1 MHHLEPAFDTT
12 LRNPSTGKSMR
23 QSLASSLAPVL
34 AATAVALGAA
44 LAPIAA
50 QAAIVQQGFT
60 LAADFGPVAGPLAG
74 SFSYDDAVTPTA
86 SPFGDRLV
94 PLSSFTLDLGATSL
108 GLGDAQEAFAAFN
121 QDGFI
126 GLVVTVD
133 GVLTL
138 SPSVGSNSPFFALS
152 TRAGES
158 MGTVRFAD
166 PQVRI
171 SEPAGLALAALGL
184 AALSLRRR
192 RP

>member
-1 MHHLEPAFDTT
+1 MQHPHPTVDTN
-12 LRNPSTGKSMR
+12 LRNPSTGKPMR
-23 QSLASSLAPVL
+23 PSFASSLAPVL
-34 AATAVALGAA
+34 TAAVVALGAA
-44 LAPIAA
+44 LAPAAA

-60 LAADFGPVAGPLAG
+60 LAADFGPTPGPFSG

-86 SPFGDRLV
+86 SPFGDSLV
-94 PLSSFTLDLGATSL
+94 PLISFTLDLGANTL
-108 GLGDAQEAFAAFN
+108 GLGDTQEAFAAFN
-121 QDGFI
+121 QNGFI

-138 SPSVGSNSPFFALS
+138 SPSLGTNSPFFALS

-192 RP
+192 RL

>member
-1 MHHLEPAFDTT
+1 MHHPDPAFDTT

-34 AATAVALGAA
+34 AATVVALGTA
-44 LAPIAA
+44 LAPVAA

-60 LAADFGPVAGPLAG
+60 LAADFGPVASPLAG

>member
-1 MHHLEPAFDTT
+1 MKQPDLAFDT
-12 LRNPSTGKSMR
+12 NPSNPSSGTSMR

-34 AATAVALGAA
+34 AAAVVALGAA
-44 LAPIAA
+44 LAPAA
-50 QAAIVQQGFT
+50 SQAAIVQQGFT

-74 SFSYDDAVTPTA
+74 SFSYDDAVAPTA
-86 SPFGDRLV
+86 SPFGDSLV

-121 QDGFI
+121 ADGFI

-138 SPSVGSNSPFFALS
+138 SPSVGANSPFFALT

-158 MGTVRFAD
+158 LGTVRFAD

-184 AALSLRRR
+184 VALGLRRR
-192 RP
+192 R